1 MSKINGV
8 FYKKINSNIDNRGF
22 FREVFKENI
31 FIKKK
36 FKQISHSYI
45 KKNVIKGWHI
55 HRKQSQWNYLLKGKI
70 RLYLYDMRLRS
81 KTFKKYDVIDI
92 NSKKDNIVY
101 FFPPGIAHG
110 YIALSTENHML
121 YATSGVYN
129 PKEEYKINL
138 KNDVIPDFFNQ
149 LKKI

>member
-1 MSKINGV
+1 M
-8 FYKKINSNIDNRGF
+8 F
-22 FREVFKENI
+22 FL
-31 FIKKK
+31 
-36 FKQISHSYI
+36 
-45 KKNVIKGWHI
+45 
-55 HRKQSQWNYLLKGKI
+55 RKYSIPLQNLSQPE
-70 RLYLYDMRLRS
+70 
-81 KTFKKYDVIDI
+81 KKYDVIDI
-92 NSKKDNIVY
+92 DSKKDNIVY
-101 FFPPGIAHG
+101 FFPPYIAHG